1 MSIKKI
7 YLVRSHLIN
16 NYICSWLDC
25 DWIKGFLTNGAGVC
39 VCLDMCVGTESL
51 GREIPKEGE
60 RRIQGT
66 KRALRF
72 AGSPPKLIPS
82 STVCPTGRE
91 GSGSDGHASL
101 PRDSWH
107 HNICF
112 TPLQP

>member
-1 MSIKKI
+1 M
-7 YLVRSHLIN
+7 
-16 NYICSWLDC
+16 
-25 DWIKGFLTNGAGVC
+25 
-39 VCLDMCVGTESL
+39 CLNMCVGTEIL
-51 GREIPKEGE
+51 GGETNKEGE
-60 RRIQGT
+60 KTGIQGT

-82 STVCPTGRE
+82 STVCQTGRE
-91 GSGSDGHASL
+91 GSGCDGHASL